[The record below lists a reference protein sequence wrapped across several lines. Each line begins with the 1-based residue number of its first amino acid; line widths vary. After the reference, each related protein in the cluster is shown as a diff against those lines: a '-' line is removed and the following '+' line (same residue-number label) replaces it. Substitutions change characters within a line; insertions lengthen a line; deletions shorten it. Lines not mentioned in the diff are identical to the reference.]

1 MKKNNKYIITA
12 VSLLLLSAC
21 SKEMPLMVTD
31 SITVEAIIGSMTK
44 VAYSG
49 NSTEF
54 SAGDQIAVYGWTGGA
69 DAVPAKL
76 VVNGV
81 RNTLGT
87 DGTWTPATQML
98 WKNGT
103 DAHYF
108 VGVYPARDI
117 TDFTAD
123 TYTLDPSTA
132 SYTASDLLMAAKLD
146 GVKASAGTVMLKFD
160 HAMAKLNVNLKF
172 SNEFATTPTVSSVKV
187 KARKTATINYLTKS
201 VTATGIMSPVEIP
214 VAATAATGYV
224 YSYSGLQVP
233 QDGVTTIIVAIAGNE
248 YVYTSPTP
256 IPLQSGKYTTLGL
269 IVGRDNLELAS
280 VNVSNWTTASAL
292 SGGDADYPF
301 KPTIAGHEYVE
312 LGEGL
317 GLKWATCNI
326 GAENPWDYGDYFAW
340 GETKPY
346 YTAGHSQDNPCNNW
360 HYDKVNGYSLGS
372 YLFYDTDKHDYTSYF
387 PKDKIVDGSFFLK
400 EVLINWE
407 DDAATRNWGSTW
419 RLPTV
424 EEWDTIFGPTVAS
437 GTFDFKWETN
447 YKGSSV
453 AGLLVISHVDGY
465 DGNSIFLPAAGYRH
479 DKSIDDVGSKC
490 YYWSASLDT
499 LTGGSESRYLY
510 SDSQEEPCSG
520 IKPRHYGLSVRPV
533 SN

>member
-1 MKKNNKYIITA
+1 MKKTIIKIIAAAA
-12 VSLLLLSAC
+12 VILSLAGC
-21 SKEMPLMVTD
+21 SNEGRMGADVD
-31 SITVEAIIGSMTK
+31 AGHITVDASIGPMTK
-44 VAYSG
+44 VAYNG
-49 NSTEF
+49 NSTAF
-54 SAGDQIAVYGWTGGA
+54 SAGDQIAVYGWTGSA

-269 IVGRDNLELAS
+269 IVGRDRDNIELVS
-280 VNVSNWTTASAL
+280 VNVSNWPNPTNL
-292 SGGDADYPF
+292 PGGEAGLF
-301 KPTIAGHEYVE
+301 HHNGHEYVD
-312 LGEGL
+312 L
-317 GLKWATCNI
+317 GLSVKWATCNI
-326 GAENPWDYGDYFAW
+326 GAAKMDDCGDYYAW
-340 GETKPY
+340 GETWTKNSYIWNTYTYIDDY
-346 YTAGHSQDNPCNNW
+346 YIYNDDYGQAIIK
-360 HYDKVNGYSLGS
+360 YNGR
-372 YLFYDTDKHDYTSYF
+372 DYWTTL
-387 PKDKIVDGSFFLK
+387 V
-400 EVLINWE
+400 EE
-407 DDAATRNWGSTW
+407 DDAAHVKWGGSW
-419 RLPTV
+419 RTPSKAEW
-424 EEWDTIFGPTVAS
+424 EE
-437 GTFDFKWETN
+437 
-447 YKGSSV
+447 
-453 AGLLVISHVDGY
+453 LVTSCSWVWKTAADGY
-465 DGNSIFLPAAGYRH
+465 AHTGYLVTSQNGNSIFLPAAGHIVYSEFSN
-479 DKSIDDVGSKC
+479 KGGSC
-490 YYWSASLDT
+490 DYWSSSLKQSHPYDAAWGT
-499 LTGGSESRYLY
+499 NIRLLSHSMSEVKRYM
-510 SDSQEEPCSG
+510 
-520 IKPRHYGLSVRPV
+520 GLPVRPV
-533 SN
+533 CP